1 MILMASDKEFIGE
14 FVFQSGSNMN
24 DFVHVLQDEGYITE
38 VEFKDKKEYRIA
50 VYKRTDGSTTVSGD
64 TYYVD

>member
-24 DFVHVLQDEGYITE
+24 DLVHVLQDEGYITE
-38 VEFKDKKEYRIA
+38 VEFKDKKEYRITI
-50 VYKRTDGSTTVSGD
+50 YKRSNGSTTVSGD
-64 TYYVD
+64 TYSVD

>member
-1 MILMASDKEFIGE
+1 MILMASDKEFIGD

-38 VEFKDKKEYRIA
+38 VEFNKDKKEWRIA
-50 VYKRTDGSTTVSGD
+50 IYKR
-64 TYYVD
+64 VD